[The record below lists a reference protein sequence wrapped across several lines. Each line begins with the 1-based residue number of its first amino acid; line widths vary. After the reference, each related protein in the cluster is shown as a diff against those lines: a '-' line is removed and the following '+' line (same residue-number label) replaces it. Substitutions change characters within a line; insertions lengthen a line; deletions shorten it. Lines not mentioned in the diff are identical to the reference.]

1 MIDTP
6 ELAEVARASIAV
18 LVFGIG
24 VALVWFAVKA
34 VIGHILAGK
43 IAAAIRRRRKAR
55 KSVEESD
62 GR

>member
-34 VIGHILAGK
+34 VVGHILAGK
-43 IAAAIRRRRKAR
+43 IAAAIRRRREKKR
-55 KSVEESD
+55 EVQPD